1 MNFRIL
7 VLFLFYLFI
16 SVPLSFAQSKIND
29 LGFSGQFFFSYDH
42 HFMDD
47 EVYNEFL
54 LKRGYI
60 TFRRDLHERIG
71 IRFTQDITIDQE
83 GDGEGDI
90 ELRLKYALIYLSLND
105 LSFIKNPQIELGVI
119 SRPWIDFEQGINDF
133 RSQKSMFLDNNDIL
147 TSADYGISLAGD
159 LGEELPEHVRESLGS
174 GGGRYGSFHLGLF
187 NGGGYSALEKNNN
200 KLIEARLTLR
210 PLPDHLPGL
219 QTSFFGAYGKGNIP
233 ESPDFRLTGSGISFE
248 STYWTTLLQGFYGTG
263 DGRGFLTDDAFRALP
278 IRGWSTFHELKPF
291 AFPISILARYGR
303 ISDRDNNNLITQK
316 VLGGIAYS
324 FPNRS
329 KIILSLGHRDDL
341 EPFETQDFTTL
352 SIITEVRF

>member
-1 MNFRIL
+1 MNFKIL
-7 VLFLFYLFI
+7 VLLLFSFLV
-16 SVPLSFAQSKIND
+16 SVPLTFAQSKIND
-29 LGFSGQFFFSYDH
+29 LGFGGQFFFSYDQQ
-42 HFMDD
+42 FADD
-47 EVYNEFL
+47 EVHNEFL

-119 SRPWIDFEQGINDF
+119 SRPWIDFEQSVNDF
-133 RSQKSMFLDNNDIL
+133 RSQKSMFLDNNNIL
-147 TSADYGISLAGD
+147 TSADYGVSISGD

-174 GGGRYGSFHLGLF
+174 GGGRYGSFHLGVF
-187 NGGGYSALEKNNN
+187 NGGGYSALEKNSN
-200 KLIEARLTLR
+200 KLVEARLTLR

-219 QTSFFGAYGKGNIP
+219 QATFFGAYGKGNIP

-248 STYWTTLLQGFYGTG
+248 SAYWVTLLQGFYGTG
-263 DGRGFLTDDAFRALP
+263 DGRGSLTDDSFQALP
-278 IRGWSTFHELKPF
+278 IHGWSTFHELKPF
-291 AFPISILARYGR
+291 AFPISILARYDH
-303 ISDRDNNNLITQK
+303 ISNRDTSSLMTQK

-329 KIILSLGHRDDL
+329 KIILSLGHCDDH
-341 EPFETQDFTTL
+341 EPYGDQDFTTF